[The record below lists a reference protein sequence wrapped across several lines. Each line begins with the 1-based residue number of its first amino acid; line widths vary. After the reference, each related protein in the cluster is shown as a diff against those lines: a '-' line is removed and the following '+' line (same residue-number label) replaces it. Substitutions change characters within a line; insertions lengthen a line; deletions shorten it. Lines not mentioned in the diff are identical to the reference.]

1 MIRKKL
7 LLLLTL
13 LMLSSCSLEK
23 LVIVTTRGY
32 ESYRQK
38 GMTEVQ
44 IKGLQ
49 RADAARTDSLVI
61 YKFK

>member
-23 LVIVTTRGY
+23 RVIVTTRGY

-49 RADAARTDSLVI
+49 RADAARTDLLVI

>member
-1 MIRKKL
+1 MKTLMIL
-7 LLLLTL
+7 LAL

-23 LVIVTTRGY
+23 RVIVTTRGY
-32 ESYRQK
+32 ESYRQT

-49 RADAARTDSLVI
+49 RADAARTDSLII

>member
-1 MIRKKL
+1 MKTLMIL
-7 LLLLTL
+7 LAL

-23 LVIVTTRGY
+23 RVIVTTRGY
-32 ESYRQK
+32 ESYRQT

-49 RADAARTDSLVI
+49 RADAARTDSLI
-61 YKFK
+61 IHKFK